1 MEIHLAGNFPSG
13 FKEIVGKV
21 YASTPA
27 ELENHLDYNDKY
39 LIAVQIFL
47 AGGVTGNLNAFW
59 KEYMNIYLAGCYSR
73 ENCLTQAMQKFLSKT
88 GEVAKESL
96 QAREWQGISILE
108 TFYYLQNNS
117 TFPKMIKDFGSFL
130 LDSGAFTFM
139 SNTGSMVDFDKYV
152 EDYAAFINKW
162 NVERFFELDIDS
174 VVGLK
179 EVERLRDKLER
190 LTGKQPIPVWHRTRG
205 KEYFLKMCDAYPYVA
220 LGGIVTKEIPIMKY
234 ETLFP
239 WFIQQAHKR
248 GAKIHGLGYTN
259 LKGLHKYHF
268 DSVDS
273 TAWLY
278 GNRGGFVYRFNA
290 KEGLMEKTSVPQ
302 GMKMKSKEAAVYNFN
317 EWVRFQKYA
326 RVSL

>member
-1 MEIHLAGNFPSG
+1 M
-13 FKEIVGKV
+13 
-21 YASTPA
+21 
-27 ELENHLDYNDKY
+27 
-39 LIAVQIFL
+39 QIYM

-59 KEYMNIYLAGCYSR
+59 KDFMNIYLAGSYSR
-73 ENCLTQAMQKFLSKT
+73 EHCLVQAMQNFLSRK
-88 GEVAKESL
+88 GEVEKECEQAKEWEGL
-96 QAREWQGISILE
+96 SILE
-108 TFYYLQNNS
+108 SFYYLQNNT
-117 TFPKMIKDFGSFL
+117 TFPKLISDFGSFL

-139 SNTGSMVDFDKYV
+139 SNSTTAVDFDKYV

-179 EVERLRDKLER
+179 EVERLRFKLEQ
-190 LTGKQPIPVWHRTRG
+190 LTGKKPIPVWHRTRG
-205 KEYFLKMCDAYPYVA
+205 KDYFLKMCDNYPYVA
-220 LGGIVTKEIPIMKY
+220 IGGIVTKEIPIKKY
-234 ETLFP
+234 ELLFP

-248 GAKIHGLGYTN
+248 GVKIHGLGYTN
-259 LKGLHKYHF
+259 LKGLQKYRF

-278 GNRGGFVYRFNA
+278 GNRGGFVYRFNMNN
-290 KEGLMEKTSVPQ
+290 GLMEQINVPS

-326 RVSL
+326 RVHL

>member
-13 FKEIVGKV
+13 LKGIAGKV
-21 YASTPA
+21 YATIPV
-27 ELENHLDYNDKY
+27 ELENLLCEKDKY
-39 LIAVQIFL
+39 LIAVQIYL
-47 AGGVTGNLNAFW
+47 AGGVTGNLSAFW
-59 KEYMNIYLAGCYSR
+59 KEFMNIYLAGCYSR
-73 ENCLTQAMQKFLSKT
+73 DYCLIQAMQKFLSKT
-88 GEVAKESL
+88 GEVVKEC
-96 QAREWQGISILE
+96 QQVREWEGLSILE
-108 TFYYLQNNS
+108 TFYYLQNNK

-139 SNTGSMVDFDKYV
+139 SNAGNIVDFDRYV
-152 EDYAAFINKW
+152 EDYAAFINNW
-162 NVERFFELDIDS
+162 NIERFFELDIDS

-179 EVERLRDKLER
+179 EVERLRSKLER
-190 LTGKQPIPVWHRTRG
+190 LTGKQPIPVWHLNRG
-205 KEYFLKMCDAYPYVA
+205 KDYFLKMCDAYPYVA
-220 LGGIVTKEIPIMKY
+220 LGGIVTKEIPMKKY
-234 ETLFP
+234 EALFP

-248 GAKIHGLGYTN
+248 GTKIHGLGYTN
-259 LKGLHKYHF
+259 LKGLHKYRF

-278 GNRGGFVYRFNA
+278 GNRGGFVYQFNM
-290 KEGLMEKTSVPQ
+290 KKGLMEQISVPQ